1 MQMNPRWRARFGT
14 ALMHLL
20 AIPVI
25 AAIAL
30 AAPPAFSQEKAA
42 DVTDM
47 QALRDA
53 VKSDRKAFV
62 ASTLK
67 LTPAEEK
74 RFWPIYDA
82 YQRVVDQ
89 TSRRTVLAVE
99 AELFRD
105 KPMSSLAA
113 KSLATELLKADEAE
127 IKARHTMQTRV
138 MRALPPMKAAR
149 YLQLEDKIRAMRD
162 YDIAATVPLIR

>member
-1 MQMNPRWRARFGT
+1 
-14 ALMHLL
+14 MHLL
-20 AIPVI
+20 AFPAI

-30 AAPPAFSQEKAA
+30 AAPPAFAQDKAA

-47 QALRDA
+47 QALRDS

-99 AELFRD
+99 GELFRD
-105 KPMSSLAA
+105 KPMSNLAA
-113 KSLATELLKADEAE
+113 KSLATELLKADETE

>member
-1 MQMNPRWRARFGT
+1 MKDRLIAV
-14 ALMHLL
+14 LL
-20 AIPVI
+20 AAV
-25 AAIAL
+25 AL
-30 AAPPAFSQEKAA
+30 ASPIAGAEDNVA

-47 QALRDA
+47 QALRAA

-62 ASTLK
+62 AATLK

-99 AELFRD
+99 GELFRD
-105 KPMSSLAA
+105 KPMSNLAA
-113 KSLATELLKADEAE
+113 KSLATELLKADETE
-127 IKARHTMQTRV
+127 IKARHTMQTHM

-162 YDIAATVPLIR
+162 YDIAATVPLVR

>member
-1 MQMNPRWRARFGT
+1 MNPRWRARFGT

-20 AIPVI
+20 AIPAI

-30 AAPPAFSQEKAA
+30 AAPPAFSQDKAA

-47 QALRDA
+47 QALRDS

-99 AELFRD
+99 GELFRD
-105 KPMSSLAA
+105 KPMSNLAA